1 MKRSG
6 PFTSLLAA
14 VALLS
19 GCGGGGGGG
28 SGGSSSGGGGTAA
41 PSPAPTPSPTPP
53 PSTAC
58 SLSARQQWVLG
69 QLNEWYLFP
78 DLLATATNPASFSN
92 LDDYV
97 DALAAP
103 ARAQSRDRFFTYV
116 TSIKEEDAYY
126 EEGMSA
132 GLGVRFGFDSAARRL
147 YVLEA
152 YEGAPGL
159 AAGMDRGTEV
169 IAIGTTNS
177 NLQTV
182 SALYASGGTRA
193 VSEAM
198 GPDTPGTTRVLQL
211 RQLDSTVTTV
221 SVSKRDFV
229 LPPVSSRYGA
239 KVIGDGGRRV
249 GYVNLRTFVITA
261 DPALRAALDSFK
273 AQGITEVIVD
283 LRYNGGGLV
292 SVAEL
297 FSDLLNAQRAGQVQ
311 SRTTFRESKASEN
324 STQPFTSQPQAIAAT
339 KVAFI
344 GTGSTASASELVI
357 NAQRPYLGANAALIG
372 SNTYGKPVGQI
383 ALDRPECDDRLR
395 AVAFRTENA
404 QRDGDYYTGLAA
416 RMEATCQAGDD
427 ITYQLGDPRES
438 SIRTALDF
446 LAGRTCTRIQT
457 SGVAQQSVAPRRV
470 PLESATPNA
479 AQRELP
485 GLF

>member
-6 PFTSLLAA
+6 PFTSMLAA
-14 VALLS
+14 LALLS
-19 GCGGGGGGG
+19 GCGGGGSGDTG
-28 SGGSSSGGGGTAA
+28 SVGGGTGT
-41 PSPAPTPSPTPP
+41 PTPTPGPTSLTPP

-58 SLSARQQWVLG
+58 ALSARQQWVLA

-78 DLLATATNPASFSN
+78 DLLASSTDPAGFSN
-92 LDDYV
+92 IDDYV
-97 DALAAP
+97 DALVEP

-116 TSIKEEDAYY
+116 TSIRQEDAYY
-126 EEGMSA
+126 EQGMSA
-132 GLGVRFGFDSAARRL
+132 GLGVRFGLDSAARRL

-169 IAIGTTNS
+169 IAIGTTNAD
-177 NLQTV
+177 LQAV
-182 SALYASGGTRA
+182 SALYASGGSRA
-193 VSEAM
+193 VSDAM
-198 GPDTPGTTRVLQL
+198 GPNTSGTTRVLQL
-211 RQLDSTVTTV
+211 RQPDSSVLTV
-221 SVSKRDFV
+221 SVTKRDFT

-239 KVIGDGGRRV
+239 KVIDDGGRRV
-249 GYVNLRTFVITA
+249 GYINLRTFVVTA
-261 DPALRAALDSFK
+261 DPALRAAFDMFK
-273 AQGITEVIVD
+273 AQGITDVIVD

-311 SRTTFRESKASEN
+311 NRVTYRESKASEN
-324 STQPFTSQPQAIAAT
+324 SVQPFTAQPQAIAAT

-395 AVAFRTENA
+395 AVAFRTENS
-404 QRDGDYYTGLAA
+404 QRDGDYYTGLAG
-416 RMEATCQAGDD
+416 RMEKTCQASDD
-427 ITYQLGDPRES
+427 ISYQLGDPRES

-446 LAGRTCTRIQT
+446 LAGRVCAPIQT
-457 SGVAQQSVAPRRV
+457 GGVAQQSVASRRI
-470 PLESATPNA
+470 PLESGRPNT